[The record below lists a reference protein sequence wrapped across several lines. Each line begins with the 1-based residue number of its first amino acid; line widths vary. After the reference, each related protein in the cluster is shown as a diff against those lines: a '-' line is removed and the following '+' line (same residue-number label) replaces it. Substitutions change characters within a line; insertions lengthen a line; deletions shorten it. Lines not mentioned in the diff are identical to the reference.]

1 MRLKRLRIENFRAKE
16 EVTLEFGKRLTVLIG
31 ANGSGK
37 TTILDGIAIALGAAL
52 TYLPTLSG
60 RSFKKGDLHQRHNS
74 IAPYT
79 RIALETT
86 TGLKWDR
93 IQRRDKSK
101 STSKLVPAADGIR
114 ALEQFL
120 DATIL
125 EPMNQGGDYLLPL
138 FIYYGVSRALLE
150 VPASRKGFTK
160 KQHRFDALVHCL
172 HADSRFRSAFMWFYN
187 KELEENRLQKE
198 KKNFEATL
206 KELDVVRSAITVM
219 FPDIS
224 EPHIALNPLRFVVR
238 QQGELMDIAQLSDGY
253 KTLLGVVIDLSSRFA
268 MANPHLD
275 DPLAAEAIV
284 MIDEVDLHLHPSWQ
298 QHVVGD
304 LLRTFKNTQF
314 IITTHSPFIV
324 EAVNNHLK
332 RQQID
337 GLPIEDAEVSNLLML
352 DPEDTKAY
360 LMADTL
366 EELMSNEFALL
377 DDKLLEHFNTQNHLY
392 DKMRDIEWEHKL

>member
-1 MRLKRLRIENFRAKE
+1 MRLKRLRIENFRAKKD
-16 EVTLEFGKRLTVLIG
+16 VTLEFGKRLTVFIG

-60 RSFKKGDLHQRHNS
+60 RSFKKGDLHQRDNS

-198 KKNFEATL
+198 KKNFEVTL